1 MQFFTWDEMGKEV
14 ISEVFA
20 RRFVYGE
27 KTMVAQVYLKKG
39 AVVPLH
45 RHENEQITYIL
56 EGALELELEGQRVVV
71 GKGQVLVIPSGVPHS
86 AVALE
91 DTLDLDIFSPPRQ
104 DWIEKSDAYLRK

>member
-1 MQFFTWDEMGKEV
+1 MQFFTWDEMEKEV
-14 ISEVFA
+14 INDVFS

-45 RHENEQITYIL
+45 QHENEQITYIL
-56 EGALELELEGQRVVV
+56 DGALEFEMEGRQFVV
-71 GKGQVLVIPSGVPHS
+71 GKGQVLVIPPNVPHK
-86 AVALE
+86 AVAVE